1 MTNPDTL
8 RLSEKELVS
17 FKKNDIDFLAIYDL
31 RYITKLQ
38 ALFGIITTLV
48 VCIVFMFGSMILT
61 KTSNELLIGPI
72 ETMIFKVQRIAG
84 NPLKAAQED
93 EDE

>member
-1 MTNPDTL
+1 MILAIAGPAYWDCQTNPDKL

-17 FKKNDIDFLAIYDL
+17 FEKNGVDFLAIYDL
-31 RYITKLQ
+31 RYITKMQ

-72 ETMIFKVQRIAG
+72 ETMIFKV
-84 NPLKAAQED
+84 
-93 EDE
+93 

>member
-1 MTNPDTL
+1 MAGPAYWDCMTNPDTL

-72 ETMIFKVQRIAG
+72 ETMIFKV
-84 NPLKAAQED
+84 
-93 EDE
+93 